1 MNKTP
6 ICLQGTQCLVEMGED
21 RYGTK
26 YYNISIIDVCTK
38 SSEEEKETSYCS
50 GKKRKALQRR

>member
-1 MNKTP
+1 M
-6 ICLQGTQCLVEMGED
+6 EMGED

-38 SSEEEKETSYCS
+38 
-50 GKKRKALQRR
+50 RAQRRRRKPVTVLVKKERLYRGGDILRTEE